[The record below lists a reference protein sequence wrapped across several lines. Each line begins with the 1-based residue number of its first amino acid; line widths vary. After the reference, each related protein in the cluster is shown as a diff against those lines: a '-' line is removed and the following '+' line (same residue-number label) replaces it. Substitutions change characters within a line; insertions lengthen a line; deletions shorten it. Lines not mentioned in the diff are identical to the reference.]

1 MNASQDFRTL
11 FFEEFVK
18 RLLIKALPKEPRFE
32 KGENLL
38 GKLDK
43 VSYIPP
49 KLEIKP
55 LQETPPHLEPELLK
69 KKTMEELKKAGQE
82 IIEIKP
88 QEAARETIIK
98 PLQMIQAQ
106 PIAQQPMMQRA
117 MPQQIPERP
126 KISVME
132 KLNPILADPSV
143 QSINCPGPNQ
153 NITILRMG
161 IPQITQMSFTSNEI
175 NDFMKD
181 MSEKTKIP
189 LLPGLFK
196 VVFQNIIVT
205 AVISEFIGTKFL
217 IEKRLTQALPPMPIK
232 AQFR

>member
-32 KGENLL
+32 KGEDLL

-55 LQETPPHLEPELLK
+55 LQETPPHLEKEPF
-69 KKTMEELKKAGQE
+69 KKAESVKLKEGDMSGNLGF
-82 IIEIKP
+82 IH
-88 QEAARETIIK
+88 
-98 PLQMIQAQ
+98 QAQ
-106 PIAQQPMMQRA
+106 PIAQQPMIQRPA
-117 MPQQIPERP
+117 VQQIPGGQ

-143 QSINCPGPNQ
+143 QSINCPGSNQ

-181 MSEKTKIP
+181 LSEKTKIP

-196 VVFQNIIVT
+196 VIFQNIIVT
-205 AVISEFIGTKFL
+205 AVVSEFIGTKFL